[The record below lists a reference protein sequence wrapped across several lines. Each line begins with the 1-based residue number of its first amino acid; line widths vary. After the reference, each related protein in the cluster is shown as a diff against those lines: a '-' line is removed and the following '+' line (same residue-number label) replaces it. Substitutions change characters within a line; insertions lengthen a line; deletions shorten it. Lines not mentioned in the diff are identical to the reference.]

1 MNERFPAIAPEAMS
15 PSQKAV
21 NDEICAGPRGAL
33 IGPFK
38 VLLHAPELER
48 RLHRI
53 GEYLRFECTLP
64 KDIIELVVLFTATRW
79 QCHFEW
85 AIHSEIGRGHGL
97 SEATLTALYQGA
109 TPSDMTPKQHAAWLF
124 AADVHRS
131 GEASDA
137 AFTAALEHFG
147 REGVL
152 ELLTIC
158 GYYTT
163 LAMILNTARF
173 MPDAGPVYSV

>member
-1 MNERFPAIAPEAMS
+1 MHERFPDIAPEAMS
-15 PSQKAV
+15 PAQKAV
-21 NDEICAGPRGAL
+21 SDEICAGPRGSL

-38 VLLHAPELER
+38 VLLHAPELEQ

-64 KDIIELVVLFTATRW
+64 KDVIELVVLFTATRW

-85 AIHSEIGRGHGL
+85 AIHSKLGEQQGL
-97 SEATLTALYQGA
+97 SAATLAALYDGE
-109 TPSDMTPKQHAAWLF
+109 TPPDLTPKQHAAWRF

-131 GEASDA
+131 GEASDEAFA
-137 AFTAALEHFG
+137 AAREHFG
-147 REGVL
+147 RQGIL

-173 MPDAGPVYSV
+173 LPDEGLVYRK